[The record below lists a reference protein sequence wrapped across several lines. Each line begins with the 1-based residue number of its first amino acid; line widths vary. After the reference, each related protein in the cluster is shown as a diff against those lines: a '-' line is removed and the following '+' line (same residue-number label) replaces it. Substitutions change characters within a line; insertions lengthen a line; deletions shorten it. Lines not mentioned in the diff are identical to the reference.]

1 MHVDIWTDG
10 GARGNPGPAA
20 TGVVIKGEDGHD
32 LFTAGYYLE
41 PTTNNVAEY
50 TAMIQALKAA
60 THIKATSFT
69 LHSDSQLIVRQL
81 NGEYK
86 VKHPEMKIRYQ
97 EIQSLLG
104 HFNSSEFIHVRRE
117 LNKEADALVNQ
128 AMDCRGDVGIDAP
141 LIETGTNHD
150 APANTQTPKATS
162 ETPPSLLNLKKLIK
176 FSRSPKVI
184 KVDANATTATGL
196 ICLDFNQS
204 MNIPNQGKQ
213 TTCCIL
219 KGHGM
224 LKSNSNASDLETG
237 SWFMVEDNTEAII
250 KSTSDTQL
258 IAIITQI
265 NDS

>member
-20 TGVVIKGEDGHD
+20 TGVVIKGEDGQD

-60 THIKATSFT
+60 TKIQATSFT

-104 HFNSSEFIHVRRE
+104 NFTSSEFIHVRRE

-128 AMDCRGDVGIDAP
+128 AMDCCGDVGCDIEVAQASSDNDTPSTDGAAPETLID
-141 LIETGTNHD
+141 TT
-150 APANTQTPKATS
+150 
-162 ETPPSLLNLKKLIK
+162 NLKKLIK
-176 FSRSPKVI
+176 FSRIPKI
-184 KVDANATTATGL
+184 EKVDINDTTATGL
-196 ICLDFNQS
+196 ICLDINQTI
-204 MNIPNQGKQ
+204 NVPNKGKQ
-213 TTCCIL
+213 TTCCVL
-219 KGHGM
+219 KGNGF
-224 LKSNSNASDLETG
+224 LKIDDSSTPLATG
-237 SWFMVEDNTEAII
+237 SWFMLTDDMQATVR
-250 KSTSDTQL
+250 STDIAQI
-258 IAIITQI
+258 IAIITQVR
-265 NDS
+265 